1 MLCYDL
7 LNKQCQNQQSNQ
19 HQRQERHTNI
29 LTKNIEQ
36 KCHVI
41 KFVFFI
47 IVYIITIIHNLYILM
62 RFNKRQMGKVDT

>member
-1 MLCYDL
+1 MPINIMLCYDL

-41 KFVFFI
+41 KFFF
-47 IVYIITIIHNLYILM
+47 LY
-62 RFNKRQMGKVDT
+62 NCVHYNNYT